1 MKTKWKFPYI
11 RPAVGQT
18 EGILTWVL
26 CECTSQLSKKM
37 SLKLRERSAH
47 DVILWERLEKACLK
61 ESNQLGLSAQ
71 AEFKP
76 D

>member
-1 MKTKWKFPYI
+1 
-11 RPAVGQT
+11 
-18 EGILTWVL
+18 
-26 CECTSQLSKKM
+26 M

-47 DVILWERLEKACLK
+47 DVILWERLENTSLK

-71 AEFKP
+71 AEFKA

>member
-1 MKTKWKFPYI
+1 M
-11 RPAVGQT
+11 
-18 EGILTWVL
+18 
-26 CECTSQLSKKM
+26 
-37 SLKLRERSAH
+37 H
-47 DVILWERLEKACLK
+47 DVILWERLENASLK

>member
-26 CECTSQLSKKM
+26 YECTSQLSKKM

-47 DVILWERLEKACLK
+47 DIILWERLENASLK

>member
-1 MKTKWKFPYI
+1 
-11 RPAVGQT
+11 
-18 EGILTWVL
+18 
-26 CECTSQLSKKM
+26 M

-47 DVILWERLEKACLK
+47 DVILWERLEKASLK